1 MKKLL
6 VAVFLLLPLFSF
18 AQEEAAAV
26 ILDYKQTFELKSVA
40 NGTYTVSA
48 KILVNKESGNSEGRI
63 VIVTDS
69 DRSLGSFSATL
80 ASPSGTRKL
89 KKSDLESRALA
100 RELADDVY
108 LYYFQPNVQYP
119 YIIEY
124 EYSLY
129 FKRGVSSF
137 PTFIP
142 VNDEDVK
149 LVKGEYVIDVPAGFG
164 IQYSSPLEPKT
175 DKSGTRDV
183 YTWKVEN
190 YEGYTEES
198 YMPRIFSFVPYVYA
212 SPINF
217 MYSKVEGKQGDWKE
231 IGKWLYDLQ
240 RETWDLSSEDVER
253 VRSLVKGCSTQ
264 YEKIKALYDYL
275 RLNTRYESI
284 QLGIGG
290 YKPFNCSKV
299 IRTGFGDC
307 KALSNY
313 MKAMLKVIGIESDY
327 YIVHTDKPDLEKN
340 YASVGQMNHAMLAV
354 PITDEGVMKG
364 DTIWMECTNPKIPLG
379 YRHDDIAGHQVVL
392 IKEDGGVLTRCGAYA
407 DSLSLMRND
416 VKIMVSST
424 GDAEVNVHQSAYLDF
439 SESLISLPQKDPKD
453 QSRFFAREIIVS
465 SNEPKIIKMENNF
478 NDYPKYGRAFVPCAK
493 TDFSFECRNYAESNG
508 ERLFIPVTP
517 LKYGFHVDRGTR
529 KNPVHVSRSVSYVDS
544 ISIVVPP
551 TYEIESLPKAV
562 NADCGWAVF
571 SSTIK
576 AEGSV
581 ITVILSSKSRKGD
594 YPKESYAAFRTAG
607 RKFNNMCKAKIV
619 LKRK

>member
-6 VAVFLLLPLFSF
+6 VTLLLLLPASLF
-18 AQEEAAAV
+18 AQEVGAE
-26 ILDYKQTFELKSVA
+26 ILNLKETFDLKSVA
-40 NGTYTVSA
+40 NGTYTVNA
-48 KILVNKESGNSEGRI
+48 KIQVNKESGNSEGRI

-69 DRSLGSFSATL
+69 DRSLSSFSATIT
-80 ASPSGTRKL
+80 SPSGTRKI

-108 LYYFQPNVQYP
+108 LYYYQPNVPFP
-119 YIIEY
+119 YTIEY
-124 EYSLY
+124 EYSIY
-129 FKRGVSSF
+129 YKRGVSTF

-142 VNDEDVK
+142 VRSEDVK

-164 IQYSSPLEPKT
+164 IQYSSPLEVKL
-175 DKSGTRDV
+175 DKSGVRDV

-190 YEGYTEES
+190 YEGFTDES
-198 YMPRIFSFVPYVYA
+198 YMPRIFTVVPYVYA

-231 IGKWLYDLQ
+231 IGKWLYELQ
-240 RETWDLSSEDVER
+240 KDTWDLSAADVEK
-253 VRSLVKGCSTQ
+253 VRSLVKDCSTQ
-264 YEKIKALYDYL
+264 YEKIKVLYDYL

-290 YKPFNCSKV
+290 YKPFECSKV

-313 MKAMLKVIGIESDY
+313 MKAMLHVIGIESDY

-364 DTIWMECTNPKIPLG
+364 DTIWMECTNPNIPLG
-379 YRHDDIAGHQVVL
+379 YRHDNIAGHQVVL
-392 IKEDGGVLTRCGAYA
+392 IKEDGGVLTRCGAYP
-407 DSLSLMRND
+407 DSLSMMRND
-416 VKIMVSST
+416 VKVMVSST
-424 GDAEVNVHQSAYLDF
+424 GDAQVSVHQSAYLDF
-439 SESLISLPQKDPKD
+439 SESLISLPQRDPKD

-508 ERLFIPVTP
+508 DRLFIPLTP
-517 LKYGFHVDRGTR
+517 LKYGFSVDRGDR
-529 KNPVHVSRSVSYVDS
+529 KNPVHVSSSVSYLDS
-544 ISIVVPP
+544 IVIVVPP

-562 NADCGWAVF
+562 NVDCQWADF
-571 SSTIK
+571 SSTIQ

-581 ITVILSSKSRKGD
+581 ITVILSVKTRKGD
-594 YPKESYAAFRTAG
+594 YPKESYAKFRTAA
-607 RKFNNMCKAKIV
+607 RKYNNMCKAKIV

>member
-6 VAVFLLLPLFSF
+6 VTILLLLPASLF
-18 AQEEAAAV
+18 AQEVGAE
-26 ILDYKQTFELKSVA
+26 ILNLKETFDLKSVA
-40 NGTYTVSA
+40 NGTYTVNA
-48 KILVNKESGNSEGRI
+48 KIQVNKESGNSEGRI

-69 DRSLGSFSATL
+69 DRSLSSFSATIT
-80 ASPSGTRKL
+80 SPSGTRKI

-108 LYYFQPNVQYP
+108 LYYYQPNVPFP
-119 YIIEY
+119 YTIEY
-124 EYSLY
+124 EYSIY
-129 FKRGVSSF
+129 YKRGVSTF

-142 VNDEDVK
+142 VRSEDVK

-164 IQYSSPLEPKT
+164 IQYSSPLEAKI

-190 YEGYTEES
+190 YEGFTEES
-198 YMPRIFSFVPYVYA
+198 YMPRIFTVVPYVYA

-231 IGKWLYDLQ
+231 IGKWLYELQ
-240 RETWDLSSEDVER
+240 KDTWDLSAADIEK
-253 VRSLVKGCSTQ
+253 VRSLVKDCSTQ
-264 YEKIKALYDYL
+264 YEKIKVLYDYL

-290 YKPFNCSKV
+290 YKPFECSKV

-313 MKAMLKVIGIESDY
+313 MKAMLHVIGIESDY

-364 DTIWMECTNPKIPLG
+364 DTIWMECTNPNIPLG

-392 IKEDGGVLTRCGAYA
+392 IKEDGGVLTRCGAYP
-407 DSLSLMRND
+407 DSLSMMRND
-416 VKIMVSST
+416 VKVMVSST
-424 GDAEVNVHQSAYLDF
+424 GDAQVSVHQSAYLDF
-439 SESLISLPQKDPKD
+439 SESLISLPQRDPKD

-508 ERLFIPVTP
+508 DRLFIPLTP
-517 LKYGFHVDRGTR
+517 LKYGFSVDRGER
-529 KNPVHVSRSVSYVDS
+529 KNPVHVSSSVSYLDS
-544 ISIVVPP
+544 IVIVVPP

-562 NADCGWAVF
+562 NVDCQWADF

-581 ITVILSSKSRKGD
+581 ITVILSVKTRKGD
-594 YPKESYAAFRTAG
+594 YPKESYAKFRTAA
-607 RKFNNMCKAKIV
+607 RKYNNMCKAKIV